1 MLLLLPAL
9 GRASVRGKGITIAK
23 ALELTGARNEKEL
36 REGLEALHELWVAPD
51 ESDGELPVALYEE
64 NGELYLTYAGPF
76 GTLTAFSLAEGAV
89 LLAAL
94 KPFEKDGAKPV
105 KDAIRKLRR
114 AIPEILQEEA
124 DALAG
129 GLDVAIAPPEP
140 WAGVLNEAIA
150 RRLETVLEYRAV
162 ADDRVES
169 RTVEPR
175 TLFQRDGKW
184 YLAAWNAARGEEHL
198 YRLDRIAT
206 VVPGTRVFG
215 GHKGPPTSRYAKNL
229 FFASGQERDVTIRHS
244 GSSALEVRQRKRARL
259 HEEAGGTVTVTS
271 RNNPGNYLFGLL
283 LGSGGEAAVAGPADV
298 VEAFEKRLGELE
310 GLYESTLLPDRF
322 STRAL
327 AARLPLA

>member
-9 GRASVRGKGITIAK
+9 GRASVRGKGVSIAK
-23 ALELTGARNEKEL
+23 AIEITGSRNEKEL
-36 REGLEALHELWVAPD
+36 REGLVALSELWMAPE
-51 ESDGELPVALYEE
+51 ESDGELPVDLYEE

-89 LLAAL
+89 LLAVL

-105 KDAIRKLRR
+105 TDAIRKLRR
-114 AIPEILQEEA
+114 SIPEVLQEEA
-124 DALAG
+124 AALAG

-150 RRLETVLEYRAV
+150 KRLETVLEYRAV

-175 TLFQRDGKW
+175 TLFQRDGRW
-184 YLAAWNAARGEEHL
+184 YLAAWNVARNEEHL

-215 GHKGPPTSRYAKNL
+215 EHKGPPTSRYTKNL
-229 FFASGQERDVTIRHS
+229 FFESGRERDVTVRYS
-244 GSSALEVRQRKRARL
+244 GLSALHARQRKGAR
-259 HEEAGGTVTVTS
+259 EEPGGTVTVTS
-271 RNNPGNYLFGLL
+271 HVNPGNYLFGVV
-283 LGSGGEAAVAGPADV
+283 LGLGGEAAVAGPADV
-298 VEAFEKRLGELE
+298 AESFEKRLGELE
-310 GLYESTLLPDRF
+310 RVYRPG
-322 STRAL
+322 
-327 AARLPLA
+327 

>member
-9 GRASVRGKGITIAK
+9 GRASVRGNGISVAK
-23 ALELTGARNEKEL
+23 ALEITGSRNEKEL
-36 REGLEALHELWVAPD
+36 REGLVALSELWMAPD
-51 ESDGELPVALYEE
+51 ETDGELPVDLYEE
-64 NGELYLTYAGPF
+64 NGELFLTYAGPF

-114 AIPEILQEEA
+114 AIPEVLQEEA
-124 DALAG
+124 DALAS

-140 WAGVLNEAIA
+140 WAGVLSEAIA
-150 RRLETVLEYRAV
+150 KRLETVLEYRAV

-175 TLFQRDGKW
+175 TLFQRDGRW
-184 YLAAWNAARGEEHL
+184 YLAAWNVARGEEHL
-198 YRLDRIAT
+198 YRLDRIAS

-215 GHKGPPTSRYAKNL
+215 EHKGPPTSRYSKNL
-229 FFASGQERDVTIRHS
+229 FFESGQERDVTIRYA
-244 GSSALEVRQRKRARL
+244 GVSALHARNRKGVRLR
-259 HEEAGGTVTVTS
+259 EEQGGAISVTTRS
-271 RNNPGNYLFGLL
+271 NPGNYLFGVV
-283 LGSGGEAAVAGPADV
+283 LGLGGEAAVAGPGDV

-310 GLYESTLLPDRF
+310 GLYR
-322 STRAL
+322 
-327 AARLPLA
+327 